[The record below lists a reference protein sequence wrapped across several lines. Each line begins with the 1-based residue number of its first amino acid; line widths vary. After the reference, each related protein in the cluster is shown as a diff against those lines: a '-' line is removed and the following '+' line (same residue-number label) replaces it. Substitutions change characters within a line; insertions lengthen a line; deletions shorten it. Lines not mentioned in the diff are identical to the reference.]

1 MSGLAARAAIGEVD
15 HGMDAPGQVAGVWV
29 RAMHCQAVVE
39 DYIAALGIDVFETPV
54 ARFRER
60 VEVEPRVGEDIRVFS
75 EA

>member
-15 HGMDAPGQVAGVWV
+15 HGVDAPGQVAGVWV

-39 DYIAALGIDVFETPV
+39 DHIAALGIDVFETPV
-54 ARFRER
+54 ACFGKR
-60 VEVEPRVGEDIRVFS
+60 VEVEARIAEDVRKFP